1 MPPDD
6 FYAFHI
12 GLIKHGR
19 RICTAQRP
27 RCPDCVLNDLCP
39 SAVKFHPELRRRRT
53 VAAFFAGYL
62 ALWTGFFAVFA
73 LADGMAHA
81 LLGPGSAVAPSAYL
95 ITGVAVALA
104 AGWQLTTAK
113 RKLLNACRRVD
124 LLPAH
129 GRQADLAAVRLGLLQ
144 GAFCVGSCGPLML
157 AMLAAAS
164 GRLALMVLIA
174 VLAWLEKATRTG
186 RRLARPSAAVL
197 AAIALTYGLAGLSAL
212 AAQHG

>member
-1 MPPDD
+1 M
-6 FYAFHI
+6 
-12 GLIKHGR
+12 
-19 RICTAQRP
+19 
-27 RCPDCVLNDLCP
+27 
-39 SAVKFHPELRRRRT
+39 
-53 VAAFFAGYL
+53 
-62 ALWTGFFAVFA
+62 FA

-129 GRQADLAAVRLGLLQ
+129 GRQADRAAVRLGLLQ
-144 GAFCVGSCGPLML
+144 GVNCVGSCGPLML